1 MTAWSIFKVWI
12 NGVHIGLQAA
22 QSVVQCTSELI
33 EDPSGSAYN
42 FGRFNVEIINRGLPM
57 SVGYVYVLSNRL
69 MPGLVKIGF
78 TTNDVK
84 RRVAEL
90 SSATGVPAPFE
101 IEYYCL
107 TKHPG
112 RVEREVHRDLAAHRL
127 QNREFFSVDVA
138 RAISAVEPH
147 ITPVEQER
155 YSRSDRMPSA
165 SLVRSKPL
173 YQCAGC
179 GALNEV
185 KVCARCGLNW
195 DD

>member
-1 MTAWSIFKVWI
+1 
-12 NGVHIGLQAA
+12 
-22 QSVVQCTSELI
+22 
-33 EDPSGSAYN
+33 
-42 FGRFNVEIINRGLPM
+42 M

-84 RRVAEL
+84 KRVAEL

-112 RVEREVHRDLAAHRL
+112 RVEREVHRDLAEHRL
-127 QNREFFSVDVA
+127 QNREFFSVDVSV
-138 RAISAVEPH
+138 AISAIEPH
-147 ITPVEQER
+147 IALVEQER
-155 YSRSDRMPSA
+155 YSRLERIPSQ
-165 SLVRSKPL
+165 SRRREKPL

-185 KVCARCGLNW
+185 KICARCGLNW